1 MRKIPTQEEVKWRLP
16 TYISLGRFTREGM
29 MDIKKHPERL
39 EQAKKAI
46 EAAGGNLKEFYM
58 TFGRF
63 DFVAVSEG
71 PNDEAALKAILM
83 ITSGGAVGL
92 ETLKAIP
99 SAEAVEL
106 IKSLP

>member
-1 MRKIPTQEEVKWRLP
+1 MPV
-16 TYISLGRFTREGM
+16 YISLGRFKREGM
-29 MDIKKHPERL
+29 MDIKKSPERL
-39 EQAKKAI
+39 EIARKAI
-46 EAAGGNLKEFYM
+46 EATGVKLKEFYF

-71 PNDEAALKAILM
+71 PTDEAALKAILM
-83 ITSGGAVGL
+83 IASAGGVGL

-99 SAEAVEL
+99 ADKAEEI